1 MNGSKC
7 FLWISEMWRRLLCG
21 AVLLG
26 AAGSQAFAADSWIE
40 GTSTLADGHMLYVRV
55 QGRTLDSVRISSG
68 RFRVACRVAE
78 PAVLT
83 LCVGPRSVEVVA
95 DGPAHVDFDRGVVG
109 GTPENDALCK
119 WNNLL
124 RGYQVQ
130 MDSASAHILRLLS
143 RLEKGEDDQRAV
155 RESLGQWQQTYQR
168 QQQLWREALY
178 TCLRDNIHYYF
189 PAVFLQRYPDA
200 VDRTAL
206 LRLSQQDPL
215 YLQGEA
221 MQGMWRDLE
230 AWRLRQ
236 PGQLLPDLTLPDLVS
251 GTPRALS
258 SFAGPGSCVLVCFWA
273 GWCGDCIGFM
283 TRVRRLYRTYHRRG
297 LEVVGVSLDTDA
309 DVWRRAV
316 RSLRLPWPQLCDMRG
331 WQSRAVARYGLNRI
345 PDNLLLG
352 PDGRIVANDIPADSL
367 ERVVSRLLPP

>member
-55 QGRTLDSVRISSG
+55 QGHTLDSVRISSG

-119 WNNLL
+119 WNKLL

-221 MQGMWRDLE
+221 MRRDLE

-258 SFAGPGSCVLVCFWA
+258 SFAGPGRCVLVCFWA
-273 GWCGDCIGFM
+273 GWCGDCTGFM
-283 TRVRRLYRTYHRRG
+283 TRVRRLYRTYYRRG

-309 DVWRRAV
+309 DVWRRVV
-316 RSLRLPWPQLCDMRG
+316 RSLWLPWPQLCDMRG

>member
-26 AAGSQAFAADSWIE
+26 EAGSQAFAADSWIE

-55 QGRTLDSVRISSG
+55 QGHTLDSVRISSG

-221 MQGMWRDLE
+221 MQGMRRDLE

-258 SFAGPGSCVLVCFWA
+258 SFAGPGRCVLVCFWA
-273 GWCGDCIGFM
+273 GWCGDCTGFM

-352 PDGRIVANDIPADSL
+352 SDGRIVANDIPADSL

>member
-1 MNGSKC
+1 MDFGDVAPALVWRRIVGGSRQSGLC
-7 FLWISEMWRRLLCG
+7 RRLLDRGHFHAGRRPYALCAG
-21 AVLLG
+21 AGAYARQRAYFLG
-26 AAGSQAFAADSWIE
+26 AFPCGVPRGRAGCADF
-40 GTSTLADGHMLYVRV
+40 V
-55 QGRTLDSVRISSG
+55 
-68 RFRVACRVAE
+68 C
-78 PAVLT
+78 
-83 LCVGPRSVEVVA
+83 GPRSVEVVA

-155 RESLGQWQQTYQR
+155 RESLGQWQQIYQR

-221 MQGMWRDLE
+221 MQGMRRDLE

-258 SFAGPGSCVLVCFWA
+258 SFAGPGRCVLVCFWA
-273 GWCGDCIGFM
+273 GWCGDCTGFM

-316 RSLRLPWPQLCDMRG
+316 RSLRLLAAAVRHAGLAGAVP
-331 WQSRAVARYGLNRI
+331 VARYGLNRI

-352 PDGRIVANDIPADSL
+352 PDGRIVANDIPADSW
-367 ERVVSRLLPP
+367 SGW